1 MGIPFTHINELLRS
15 YTRLAPS
22 ILMPDWVELHP
33 ADQGPELVQIMSR
46 QKREQILNDIR
57 LRVLE
62 KIREHAAKRRNP

>member
-1 MGIPFTHINELLRS
+1 
-15 YTRLAPS
+15 
-22 ILMPDWVELHP
+22 MPDWVELYP